1 VGDFPCLGY
10 DDNKALSHKIIKGGI
25 MRVGS
30 LVNHVMWNAEI
41 GVIYGIVYENK
52 FLVLWLSGVRESISG
67 DCLEVL
73 CK

>member
-1 VGDFPCLGY
+1 MQ
-10 DDNKALSHKIIKGGI
+10 I
-25 MRVGS
+25 GS

-67 DCLEVL
+67 DCLEVV